1 MEGSCA
7 RPGAWQPKGRGY
19 RGLSG
24 HGGPGSRP
32 LSLLGGL
39 RWSWSPLPKPGREC
53 WNPAF
58 TSFPPGPSSGAATPH
73 PQPPVQSVPGWEGED
88 QVSKGCPLP
97 WHVTSEWKFALCA
110 RGHIFS
116 SHALWLRSRWFI
128 CRANLMLLDW
138 GRVQKDLPPPVQR
151 TPSSSRACGATHR
164 DHQGALLSG
173 SSSRPVLSRVCCV
186 DLRHCPLCTQETR
199 RHGQHLH
206 CVSAS
211 NRCMGTSVVQGL
223 QEGQKCTPGKGSVR
237 WASESRP

>member
-1 MEGSCA
+1 MGDLGADLSLSSAGS
-7 RPGAWQPKGRGY
+7 
-19 RGLSG
+19 
-24 HGGPGSRP
+24 GGPGLRSP
-32 LSLLGGL
+32 SLAGSAGTPP
-39 RWSWSPLPKPGREC
+39 SPL
-53 WNPAF
+53 
-58 TSFPPGPSSGAATPH
+58 FPQVLPLALPPHTPH
-73 PQPPVQSVPGWEGED
+73 PQPPVQSVPGWEGKD

-97 WHVTSEWKFALCA
+97 WHVTSEWKLALCA

-116 SHALWLRSRWFI
+116 NHALWLRSRWFI
-128 CRANLMLLDW
+128 CRANLILVDW
-138 GRVQKDLPPPVQR
+138 GRVPKDLPPPVQR

-199 RHGQHLH
+199 RRGQHLH

-211 NRCMGTSVVQGL
+211 NRCVGTSVVQGL